1 MQGCRA
7 AWLAPV
13 LLAGLLAL
21 AACSST
27 NNKTNTNN
35 GKASAATITVTPTP
49 TASLAQAQ
57 TQLCSSLSALG
68 TALEPLKN
76 LGSGATLTQVL
87 ASRAAVKSAW
97 ADVVQAATQV
107 AGFVTTDVQAAI
119 DKLDQTVDAVQ
130 SNDDLLA
137 KAQAILD
144 SGTGVLTALT
154 SVQTTAKC

>member
-87 ASRAAVKSAW
+87 ASRAAVKTAW
-97 ADVVQAATQV
+97 ADVMQAAKQV
-107 AGFVTTDVQAAI
+107 ANFVTADLQAAL
-119 DKLDQTVDAVQ
+119 DKLDQTVNGIQ
-130 SNDDLLA
+130 NGDDLLA
-137 KAQAILD
+137 KAQSILD
-144 SGTGVLTALT
+144 AGDAVLTALT
-154 SVQTTAKC
+154 SVKTAAKC